1 MFLLENKVVL
11 VTGSSRGIGLTIC
24 ESFAKEGA
32 KVYAGARNENSI
44 AQQEFASGGSII
56 PISLDV
62 TNEVS
67 IKDCI
72 SRIKKDENVLDVLVN
87 NAGITIIERFD
98 MMRKSSVETIYNT
111 NVFGLLYVT
120 QYAIRLLRKSLSP
133 TIINMSSIMAR
144 DSDVGQTA
152 YASSKAAVESMT
164 KTWAKEY
171 AQFGFRVNA
180 IAPGNVNTDMFNIIS
195 EQERIEAIKK
205 IGLRRVAEPEEIAK
219 VALFLASNM
228 ASYVTGEVINVNGGL
243 VL

>member
-11 VTGSSRGIGLTIC
+11 VTGASRGIGFTTC
-24 ESFAKEGA
+24 KKFAEEGA
-32 KVYAGARNENSI
+32 IVYAGVRNENSI
-44 AQQEFASGGSII
+44 AHQEFASGGSII

-62 TNEVS
+62 TNEIT

-72 SRIKKDENVLDVLVN
+72 SRIKKDENVLDILVN

-98 MMRKSSVETIYNT
+98 MMKKSSVETIYNT

-144 DSDVGQTA
+144 DSDIGQTA

-195 EQERIEAIKK
+195 EQERIKTIKK
-205 IGLRRVAEPEEIAK
+205 IGLRRIAEPEEIAK

>member
-1 MFLLENKVVL
+1 MLLLENKVVL
-11 VTGSSRGIGLTIC
+11 VTGSSRGIGLKIC
-24 ESFAKEGA
+24 ESFAREGA

-44 AQQEFASGGSII
+44 VQQEFASGGSII

-72 SRIKKDENVLDVLVN
+72 SRIKKDENILDVLVN

-120 QYAIRLLRKSLSP
+120 QYAIRLMRKSLSP
-133 TIINMSSIMAR
+133 TIINMSSIMAK
-144 DSDVGQTA
+144 DSDIGQTA

-180 IAPGNVNTDMFNIIS
+180 IAPGNVNTDMFNVIS
-195 EQERIEAIKK
+195 EEERNDALKK
-205 IGLRRVAEPEEIAK
+205 IGLRRIAEPEDIAN
-219 VALFLASNM
+219 VALFLASNLS
-228 ASYVTGEVINVNGGL
+228 SYITGEIINVNGGL